1 MTVNINSIKKLFL
14 FFLPIVL
21 GSCNINS
28 NMMLKT
34 PKNFKF
40 SEIPENQSIEY
51 KIAPDDVVQFQ
62 IYSNDG
68 FQAANIGGGTT
79 SSSSGGSAG
88 IGQGYTVDFDGF
100 IKLPILGSIKFSGL
114 TRREAERMLEE
125 KYAEFF
131 IKPFVILNFSNKR
144 VFVFTGVGKA
154 SVLTLKNNST
164 NLFEALASTGGI
176 PADGKA
182 KEIKVIRN
190 YMDNPEIYSIDLSRL
205 ENIKKAHII
214 LQANDIIYI
223 EPRLALLKAIPG
235 ELTPWLALLSTFT
248 LLITIGSRAVK

>member
-1 MTVNINSIKKLFL
+1 MAVNINTIKKTFL
-14 FFLPIVL
+14 FILPIVL

-40 SEIPENQSIEY
+40 SEIPANQSIEY

-68 FQAANIGGGTT
+68 FQAANIGGG
-79 SSSSGGSAG
+79 SAGASSAG

-125 KYAEFF
+125 KYSEFF
-131 IKPFVILNFSNKR
+131 IKPFVILNVSNKR
-144 VFVFTGVGKA
+144 VYVFTGVGKA
-154 SVLTLKNNST
+154 SVLNLKNNST